1 MLSNLFL
8 LAAFGKV
15 LLVPTLSVGDRLA
28 HLLAWSRLRD
38 WLDHFNAVT
47 AATMFEYFMMRFAY
61 GGDTGW
67 DTLIKLF
74 DRLRLG
80 QLQSSYVYL

>member
-1 MLSNLFL
+1 
-8 LAAFGKV
+8 
-15 LLVPTLSVGDRLA
+15 
-28 HLLAWSRLRD
+28 
-38 WLDHFNAVT
+38 
-47 AATMFEYFMMRFAY
+47 MFEYFMMRFTY

>member
-1 MLSNLFL
+1 
-8 LAAFGKV
+8 
-15 LLVPTLSVGDRLA
+15 
-28 HLLAWSRLRD
+28 
-38 WLDHFNAVT
+38 
-47 AATMFEYFMMRFAY
+47 MMRFAY

-80 QLQSSYVYL
+80 QLQSSCVYLQIFSEQVVYGVDRSLPFISSVSGEGVNLSSLVYERASMQHDFVLGG